1 MDSERHSLRWNLQKF
16 KPDRRWPS
24 VTEERGRDKSVTM
37 APRSTY
43 VTGRHY
49 VLRKPLFSAEQHAS
63 ILKKT
68 YTQKSTE
75 EEKQS
80 DSSSQGDI
88 VTRPSPEPTP
98 ESSGLASSDCSRTDP
113 GLPLGVWDLWTGPPH
128 NGPTFGYPSSVSA
141 QRGLSS
147 SFLEVQRMNPP
158 CRPLLSST
166 VLYPSYTPRSG
177 SSRPC
182 QTQLR
187 AGGRERDTQPHSSAG
202 DSGLLMSSHQA
213 NYWACAIPKALPPS
227 PDRSSA
233 SWDPNR
239 EYQSLLDYTYPLRPG
254 QMVREGGISKLWRDS
269 QLQTVSNLQDSG
281 IDLDHLCS
289 STSLSGLDFS
299 LSAGHGYPDVPGFNN
314 KYSDGPDPVG
324 LSLDS
329 LNCSMQRGGMSGFDS
344 LSSTSAACSRSASI
358 FRSSRYVGG
367 EVYEE
372 FLPLPDQLEQRQL
385 LSRRVREVSAQLSRP
400 VTNGWESLE
409 PGTTSVTL
417 PEKQEEQEVG
427 SILRELEGDN
437 QYTDEGK
444 YKDREDR
451 RVAQTGTIR
460 DFTFFVGSSYELLC
474 VCVCVCA
481 CVCVCVCLCVFQVFC
496 SHLEQLIQQLYSA
509 SEKME
514 LLAAPTV
521 DIDSVKSSL
530 AEYQSFQR
538 EVSGHRPLCSC
549 VLHTGRRLLG
559 CINNASPLLRDT
571 LLLIERRCGAL
582 ETPNEHFF
590 PPSCPP

>member
-451 RVAQTGTIR
+451 RVAQTAARSSGAR
-460 DFTFFVGSSYELLC
+460 VEPVGGGPSPSSLREVEVLAEQLC
-474 VCVCVCA
+474 G
-481 CVCVCVCLCVFQVFC
+481 LMLPGGRTSSQDDRETSDSLMQHIQVFC

-530 AEYQSFQR
+530 AEYQF
-538 EVSGHRPLCSC
+538 
-549 VLHTGRRLLG
+549 
-559 CINNASPLLRDT
+559 
-571 LLLIERRCGAL
+571 
-582 ETPNEHFF
+582 
-590 PPSCPP
+590 